1 MCSRPAMERNN
12 SREWEKGHGAFLSD
26 KIRLGMGGEAAFEYN
41 LTRGRAKEEGGAE
54 GDPVLRRSG
63 SVVGAALL
71 KGCCR
76 CLHLY
81 VFRGWVIP
89 GTSLLTQ
96 LYPYSNAGRRCR
108 NDNSGVR
115 ECKVL
120 AREDTCV
127 SNLGQDKERK
137 VYKAS
142 EFGIFIQNKKRQILT
157 ID

>member
-1 MCSRPAMERNN
+1 MCSRPAMERNKA
-12 SREWEKGHGAFLSD
+12 REWKKGNVAFLCD
-26 KIRLGMGGEAAFEYN
+26 KIRLRMGGEDAFTCN
-41 LTRGRAKEEGGAE
+41 LTRARVKEGGGAE
-54 GDPVLRRSG
+54 SDPVLRRSG
-63 SVVGAALL
+63 SFVGAALV

-81 VFRGWVIP
+81 VFRGWGIP

-120 AREDTCV
+120 ACEDTCV

-137 VYKAS
+137 AYKAS
-142 EFGIFIQNKKRQILT
+142 EFGIFIHNKKRQILT